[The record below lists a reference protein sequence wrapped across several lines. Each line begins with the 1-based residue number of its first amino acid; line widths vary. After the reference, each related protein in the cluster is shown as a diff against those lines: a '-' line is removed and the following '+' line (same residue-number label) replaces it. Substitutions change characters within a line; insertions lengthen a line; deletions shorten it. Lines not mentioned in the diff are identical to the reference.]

1 MSTVVRKVD
10 VEEFF
15 FTTGRPLTREEA
27 VEEAVEGELLW
38 PATMFSVLEVRWRS
52 SAMSSRVHVEASLF
66 VLLTTRWD
74 IVVVV
79 AAVTV
84 EEPAQQVESVA
95 MEAVFEAE

>member
-38 PATMFSVLEVRWRS
+38 PATIFSVLEVRWRS

-74 IVVVV
+74 IEVV
-79 AAVTV
+79 AVVTV